1 MGKVYLCQVDELPD
15 NTVRKVDNS
24 EHGDIAVY
32 NLGGNF
38 YATADLCTH
47 ATASLAE
54 GDIEDDLIVCPVHWG
69 TFHIPTG
76 EARDF
81 PCEVNLKTYPV
92 EQVHDELFAVV
103 PEKVELIATAQA
115 GVSND

>member
-1 MGKVYLCQVDELPD
+1 MDKVYLCKISELAENQVK
-15 NTVRKVDNS
+15 RIDNS

-54 GDIEDDLIVCPVHWG
+54 GDIEEEMITCPVHWG
-69 TFHIPTG
+69 QFHIPTG
-76 EARDF
+76 RAQGF
-81 PCEVNLKTYPV
+81 PCETDLRTYPV
-92 EQVHDELFAVV
+92 E
-103 PEKVELIATAQA
+103 VEGDAIYALVEVAESALIAKC
-115 GVSND
+115 

>member
-1 MGKVYLCQVDELPD
+1 MTRIFLCNVSDVPD
-15 NTVRKVDNS
+15 NTVRKIDNA

-32 NLGGNF
+32 NLGGQF
-38 YATADLCTH
+38 YATADLCSH

-76 EARDF
+76 EARGF
-81 PCEVNLKTYPV
+81 PCEVNIKSYPV
-92 EQVHDELFAVV
+92 EREGEELFA
-103 PEKVELIATAQA
+103 LINKNYKDQNMIAK
-115 GVSND
+115 G

>member
-1 MGKVYLCQVDELPD
+1 MEQVYLCDIDELPV
-15 NTVRKVDNS
+15 NTVRKVENIK
-24 EHGDIAVY
+24 HGDIAVY
-32 NLGGNF
+32 NLGGAF

-81 PCEVNLKTYPV
+81 PCEINLKTYPV
-92 EQVHDELFAVV
+92 EQKGNELFANIDA
-103 PEKVELIATAQA
+103 KADLIAKA
-115 GVSND
+115 